1 MDDDGQPPIRR
12 LKTTEQKNLQEAI
25 KSNDFTHFKKLIEEH
40 YPCEDALIKVCKF
53 GNDAKF
59 IRLLVEEFDF
69 DINYQDSAGL
79 TGLHHACG
87 LGNTE
92 FVSILL
98 DQNNIDQDLFDKKG
112 WTPLMH
118 AVTSEQI
125 ETVAE
130 CLTHGCN
137 PLLENGEQMCAMRIA
152 NNLPHIEKSLA
163 IKVLIEDAI
172 HSWVQNLGAD

>member
-1 MDDDGQPPIRR
+1 MKSFRPIVR
-12 LKTTEQKNLQEAI
+12 LQSDKETTLIQAI
-25 KSNDFTHFKKLIEEH
+25 KSNDFTNFEKLIEEH

-69 DINYQDSAGL
+69 DINYEDSAGL
-79 TGLHHACG
+79 SGLHHACG
-87 LGNTE
+87 LGKTE

-98 DQNNIDQDLFDKKG
+98 DHTNIDQDLFDKKG
-112 WTPLMH
+112 WTPLMY

-163 IKVLIEDAI
+163 IRVLIEDAI
-172 HSWVQNLGAD
+172 HSWVQNLGAE